1 MVASR
6 TVGSRRETFKTIALA
21 HFDTVWPGSHVSLK
35 QRRTVSCVITVNHPV
50 VLFLSSEE
58 TSITCSQACTARR
71 RRKDHDKDTYLHP

>member
-50 VLFLSSEE
+50 VPLPVKRGNLNHVLSSLYGTQKEKG
-58 TSITCSQACTARR
+58 S
-71 RRKDHDKDTYLHP
+71 